1 MAVNNGLP
9 DSVREKLKLLKVKYV
24 QSLPERI
31 QSLATTL
38 QNIEQ
43 NLGFHSELF
52 FTAQNEAHKL
62 VGSGQTFGFTEL
74 STTARS
80 IEVLIETC
88 TQEQRMLSME
98 EKKQVEVLF
107 QQLAHLSEQAQVETG
122 VPIPSEDH
130 KGNTMTRDAYYPNPP
145 FSIEDK
151 SILLWKS
158 EALYLEDLKEQIGFF
173 GFPVEIVDSI
183 ESVHECLG
191 KGMFVVLVVGIDEMR
206 EDTGILKEF
215 SLLKG
220 GPYGEKLKILY
231 LSEMDDFKTRLLAVR
246 HGGDGFLSSPFDIP
260 RLIEKLDSLFNGANQ
275 DPYHVM
281 IIDDDPEQI
290 SYYAM
295 ILQKAGMVT
304 SVVTD
309 PTNVMKVLVE
319 EKPELILMDMYMPN
333 CKGEELAALI
343 RQQEAFVGIP
353 IVYFSVEKDR
363 EKQIAAIRDGGGD
376 DFISKPIKPEHL
388 VAVVKTRAARIRQL
402 RYFMER
408 DSLTGLLNHTQLHI
422 RLVSELDRARRLGT
436 QVVYA
441 MIDLDHFK
449 KINDEFGHLLGDHVL
464 KTLSR
469 MFIERLRKTDS
480 LGRYGGEEFGIILF
494 NTNLGN
500 GIKVLNELR
509 EGFSRIRHRGEG
521 KDFYVTFSCGIA
533 DFPRFPTAEA
543 LVEAADKALYMAK
556 NQGRNRVVPATAPN
570 QPGV

>member
-1 MAVNNGLP
+1 MSRITIGGGVAVSEGLP
-9 DSVREKLKLLKVKYV
+9 DSIREKLKLLKAKYV

-31 QSLATTL
+31 EALAVAL
-38 QNIEQ
+38 QNVEKR
-43 NLGFHSELF
+43 GEFHRETF
-52 FTAQNEAHKL
+52 FNAQNEAHKL
-62 VGSGQTFGFTEL
+62 VGSGQTFGFTGI
-74 STTARS
+74 STTARG
-80 IEVLIETC
+80 IEVLIEKSI
-88 TQEQRMLSME
+88 QEQRALSAE
-98 EKKQVEVLF
+98 ERKQVEALF
-107 QQLAHLSEQAQVETG
+107 RELALLSERTQIEIGVAIPTG
-122 VPIPSEDH
+122 VQ
-130 KGNTMTRDAYYPNPP
+130 KGYTMIQNG
-145 FSIEDK
+145 K

-158 EALYLEDLKEQIGFF
+158 EALYIEDLKEQIGFF
-173 GFPVEIVDSI
+173 GFPVEIVESI
-183 ESVHECLG
+183 EDIKEHLDRNLS
-191 KGMFVVLVVGIDEMR
+191 VVLVVGIDLIMDSR
-206 EDTGILKEF
+206 ILEQISF
-215 SLLKG
+215 LKSG
-220 GPYGEKLKILY
+220 SDSEKLKILY

-246 HGGDGFLSSPFDIP
+246 HGGDSFLSSPFDIP
-260 RLIEKLDSLFNGANQ
+260 RLIEKLDSLFNGTNQ

-295 ILQKAGMVT
+295 VLQQAGMVT

-388 VAVVKTRAARIRQL
+388 VTMVKTRAARIRQL

-469 MFIERLRKTDS
+469 LFVERLRKTDS
-480 LGRYGGEEFGIILF
+480 LGRYGGEEFGIVLF
-494 NTNLGN
+494 NTNLEN
-500 GIKVLNELR
+500 GMKVLNELR
-509 EGFSRIRHRGEG
+509 ESFSRIRHRGEG
-521 KDFYVTFSCGIA
+521 KDFYVTFSCGVA

-543 LVEAADKALYMAK
+543 LVEAADKALYLAK
-556 NQGRNRVVPATAPN
+556 NQGRNCVIPAP
-570 QPGV
+570 

>member
-1 MAVNNGLP
+1 MTVNEGLP
-9 DSVREKLKLLKVKYV
+9 DSIREKLKLLRAKYV

-31 QSLATTL
+31 EALAVAL
-38 QNIEQ
+38 QNV
-43 NLGFHSELF
+43 GKSSDFHRETF
-52 FTAQNEAHKL
+52 FNAQNEAHKL
-62 VGSGQTFGFTEL
+62 VGSGQTFGFTGI
-74 STTARS
+74 STTARG
-80 IEVLIETC
+80 IEVLMEKC
-88 TQEQRMLSME
+88 TQEQRTLSMD
-98 EKKQVEVLF
+98 EKRLVEALF
-107 QQLAHLSEQAQVETG
+107 KELTFLSAQTQIEIG
-122 VPIPSEDH
+122 VAIPAGIQR
-130 KGNTMTRDAYYPNPP
+130 GNTMTQNG
-145 FSIEDK
+145 K

-158 EALYLEDLKEQIGFF
+158 EALYIEDLKEQIGFF
-173 GFPVEIVDSI
+173 GFPVEIVESI
-183 ESVHECLG
+183 EAI
-191 KGMFVVLVVGIDEMR
+191 KGYLDRNLFVVLLVGIDPIMDSR
-206 EDTGILKEF
+206 ILEQISF
-215 SLLKG
+215 LKS
-220 GPYGEKLKILY
+220 GPYSEKLKILY

-246 HGGDGFLSSPFDIP
+246 HGGDSFLSSPFDIP
-260 RLIEKLDSLFNGANQ
+260 RLIEKLDSLFDGTNQ

-295 ILQKAGMVT
+295 VLQQAGMVT

-376 DFISKPIKPEHL
+376 DFISKPIKPGHL
-388 VAVVKTRAARIRQL
+388 VTMVKTRAARIRQL

-469 MFIERLRKTDS
+469 LFVERLRKTDS
-480 LGRYGGEEFGIILF
+480 LGRYGGEEFGIVLF
-494 NTNLGN
+494 NTNLEN
-500 GIKVLNELR
+500 GMKVLNELR
-509 EGFSRIRHRGEG
+509 ESFSRIRHRGEG

-543 LVEAADKALYMAK
+543 LVEAADRALYLAK
-556 NQGRNRVVPATAPN
+556 NQGRNCVIPAP
-570 QPGV
+570 